1 MKTLLFLFLF
11 ASFSFNCVCQNV
23 KLNLTHGKDG
33 LSRFSGKVFLISI
46 GVDHYSKGRNIQYG
60 QSDAQNF
67 EFFIKKDK
75 NINELKAFKMLDYS
89 SKEQFIQHLNEIA
102 TEAKSADLF
111 ILYFA
116 GMSINGAIRLSSDSI
131 SAQEIYAYSQNITC
145 ERQLFM
151 FDTNNGD
158 LFFKELKQIVKNKP
172 KEKTNTNIDRVILSS
187 KNSAY
192 EGKNIT
198 SCDTLY
204 EGGLLTGSVI
214 SSNCNLIDLIIS
226 EERRDIL
233 LTEFKSSIYNC
244 MSNKLTKADTDLV
257 FFSEKQFVDDFMDN
271 EMNKRVIILE
281 NQESVANK
289 KIKIERGETLSII
302 LANQNFNIPSWYLPN
317 TMNDAVKIESLLR
330 SRYKTK
336 TILLSNMK
344 YQSFLD
350 TLDKIYENYE
360 FVKGSQLLFFA
371 ASHGLKDKRY
381 PIGYLIFT
389 DSDPSNLEPTSV
401 EMQNLKRKLTSFGA
415 TSTLMLMDICHSG
428 LAFSTEICSE
438 PNKDTIPLNNTMYKM
453 DFSSRNP
460 LYKNYLNEKV
470 NLFFSSSRDQEAADG
485 TGPNSPFATVII
497 KFLEENKSPIIES
510 YYLQEKIN
518 NEVFS
523 YGAFSHPKFC
533 RFDCESLPEA
543 KFLFIKK

>member
-1 MKTLLFLFLF
+1 MKTRLLLILF
-11 ASFSFNCVCQNV
+11 AFFSFNCDAGIDPTRTAFNTV
-23 KLNLTHGKDG
+23 
-33 LSRFSGKVFLISI
+33 FSGRVFLISI
-46 GVDHYSKGRNIQYG
+46 GVDHYSKGKLKNIQYG

-67 EFFIKKDK
+67 ESFIKKDP
-75 NINELKAFKMLDYS
+75 NIKELKAFKMLDNS
-89 SKEQFIQHLNEIA
+89 RKDQFIEHLNEIA

-111 ILYFA
+111 ILYYA
-116 GMSINGAIRLSSDSI
+116 GNSINGEIRLSDDSI
-131 SAQEIYAYSQNITC
+131 SAKEIYAYSQNISC

-151 FDTNNGD
+151 FDSNNGD
-158 LFFKELKQIVKNKP
+158 LFLKELIQAIMNKP
-172 KEKTNTNIDRVILSS
+172 KEKTNTNLDRVILSS
-187 KNSAY
+187 KNVAF

-226 EERRDIL
+226 KERDDIL
-233 LTEFKSSIYNC
+233 VTQFKSSIYNC
-244 MSNKLTKADTDLV
+244 MSSKLPKTNLV
-257 FFSEKQFVDDFMDN
+257 FFSEKQFVNDFMDN
-271 EMNKRVIILE
+271 EMNRRGIILE
-281 NQESVANK
+281 NQEAAENK

-302 LANQNFNIPSWYLPN
+302 LANQNFNNPDWYLSN

-360 FVKGSQLLFFA
+360 FAKGSQLLFFA

-438 PNKDTIPLNNTMYKM
+438 PNKDTIPLTNTMYKM

-470 NLFFSSSRDQEAADG
+470 NLFYSSSRDQEAADG
-485 TGPNSPFATVII
+485 NGPNSPFATVII

-518 NEVFS
+518 KEVFS

-543 KFLFIKK
+543 KFLFIQK

>member
-1 MKTLLFLFLF
+1 MKTRLLLILF
-11 ASFSFNCVCQNV
+11 AFFSFNCDAGIDPTITAFNTV
-23 KLNLTHGKDG
+23 
-33 LSRFSGKVFLISI
+33 FSGRVFLISI
-46 GVDHYSKGRNIQYG
+46 GVDHYSKGKLKNIQYG

-67 EFFIKKDK
+67 ESFIKKDT
-75 NINELKAFKMLDYS
+75 NIKELKAFKMLDNS
-89 SKEQFIQHLNEIA
+89 RKDQFIEHLNEIA

-111 ILYFA
+111 ILYYS
-116 GMSINGAIRLSSDSI
+116 GNSGNGEIRLSDDSI
-131 SAQEIYAYSQNITC
+131 SAKEIYAYSQNISC

-151 FDTNNGD
+151 FDSNNGD
-158 LFFKELKQIVKNKP
+158 LFLKELIQAIKNKP
-172 KEKTNTNIDRVILSS
+172 KEKTNTNLDRVILSS
-187 KNSAY
+187 KNVAF

-226 EERRDIL
+226 NERNDIL
-233 LTEFKSSIYNC
+233 VTQFKSSIYNC
-244 MSNKLTKADTDLV
+244 MSSKLPKTDLV
-257 FFSEKQFVDDFMDN
+257 FFSEKQFVNDFMDN
-271 EMNKRVIILE
+271 EMNRRGGIIE
-281 NQESVANK
+281 NQESAENK

-302 LANQNFNIPSWYLPN
+302 LANQNFNNPSWYLPN

-360 FVKGSQLLFFA
+360 FAKGSQLLFFA

-438 PNKDTIPLNNTMYKM
+438 PNKDTIPLTNTMYKM

-470 NLFFSSSRDQEAADG
+470 NLFYSSSRDQEAADG
-485 TGPNSPFATVII
+485 NGPNSPFATVII

-518 NEVFS
+518 KEVFS

-533 RFDCESLPEA
+533 RFDCESLPDA
-543 KFLFIKK
+543 KFLFIQK

>member
-1 MKTLLFLFLF
+1 MKTRLLLILF
-11 ASFSFNCVCQNV
+11 AFFSFNCDAGIDPTRAGGGSSV
-23 KLNLTHGKDG
+23 
-33 LSRFSGKVFLISI
+33 RVFLISI
-46 GVDHYSKGRNIQYG
+46 GVDHYSKGKLININYG

-67 EFFIKKDK
+67 ESFIKKDP
-75 NINELKAFKMLDYS
+75 NIKELKAFKMLDNS
-89 SKEQFIQHLNEIA
+89 RKDQFIEHLNEIA
-102 TEAKSADLF
+102 AEAKSADLF
-111 ILYFA
+111 ILYYA
-116 GMSINGAIRLSSDSI
+116 GNSINGEIRLSDDSI
-131 SAQEIYAYSQNITC
+131 SAKEIYAYSQNISC
-145 ERQLFM
+145 ENQLFM
-151 FDTNNGD
+151 FDSNNGD
-158 LFFKELKQIVKNKP
+158 LFLKELIQVIMNKP
-172 KEKTNTNIDRVILSS
+172 KEKTNTNLDRVILSS
-187 KNSAY
+187 KNVAF

-226 EERRDIL
+226 EERNDIL
-233 LTEFKSSIYNC
+233 VTQFKSSIYNC
-244 MSNKLTKADTDLV
+244 MSSKLPKTDLV
-257 FFSEKQFVDDFMDN
+257 FFSEKQFVNDFMDN
-271 EMNKRVIILE
+271 EMNRRGGIIE
-281 NQESVANK
+281 NQESAENK

-302 LANQNFNIPSWYLPN
+302 LANQNFNNPSWYLPN

-360 FVKGSQLLFFA
+360 FAKGSQLLFFA

-438 PNKDTIPLNNTMYKM
+438 PNKDTIALTNTMYKM

-470 NLFFSSSRDQEAADG
+470 NLFYSSSRDQEAADG
-485 TGPNSPFATVII
+485 NGPNSPFATVII

-518 NEVFS
+518 KEVFS

-543 KFLFIKK
+543 KFLFIQK

>member
-1 MKTLLFLFLF
+1 
-11 ASFSFNCVCQNV
+11 
-23 KLNLTHGKDG
+23 
-33 LSRFSGKVFLISI
+33 
-46 GVDHYSKGRNIQYG
+46 
-60 QSDAQNF
+60 
-67 EFFIKKDK
+67 
-75 NINELKAFKMLDYS
+75 
-89 SKEQFIQHLNEIA
+89 
-102 TEAKSADLF
+102 
-111 ILYFA
+111 
-116 GMSINGAIRLSSDSI
+116 
-131 SAQEIYAYSQNITC
+131 
-145 ERQLFM
+145 
-151 FDTNNGD
+151 
-158 LFFKELKQIVKNKP
+158 
-172 KEKTNTNIDRVILSS
+172 
-187 KNSAY
+187 
-192 EGKNIT
+192 
-198 SCDTLY
+198 
-204 EGGLLTGSVI
+204 
-214 SSNCNLIDLIIS
+214 
-226 EERRDIL
+226 
-233 LTEFKSSIYNC
+233 